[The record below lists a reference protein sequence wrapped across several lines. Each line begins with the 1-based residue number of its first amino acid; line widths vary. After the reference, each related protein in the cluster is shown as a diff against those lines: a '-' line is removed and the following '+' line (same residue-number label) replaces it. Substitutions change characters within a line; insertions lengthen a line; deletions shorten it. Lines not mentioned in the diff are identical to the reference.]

1 MLVGE
6 SSFNRTPEWIRT
18 VAVAWTT
25 TGAGP
30 LDWGVEAATATVR
43 ILSGVRLKLDS
54 PTNTDGPLAHDT
66 VVKTDG
72 TQQPARLIEFQ

>member
-1 MLVGE
+1 MML
-6 SSFNRTPEWIRT
+6 WL
-18 VAVAWTT
+18 AVA
-25 TGAGP
+25 ALAASAPQSSGP
-30 LDWGVEAATATVR
+30 APVVVQATATVR

-54 PTNTDGPLAHDT
+54 PTNTDAPRAHET